1 MGVWS
6 LYELKANTQSFYCMY
21 SYYLQ
26 TDELKEV
33 LYLIFVMG
41 IQVSL
46 NIVSYS
52 CLFLEQNVNKHE

>member
-1 MGVWS
+1 MP
-6 LYELKANTQSFYCMY
+6 TQSFYCMY

>member
-1 MGVWS
+1 
-6 LYELKANTQSFYCMY
+6 MY